1 MTTMKPTAAKTR
13 GRPAI
18 QAGEDTVPVTIRL
31 TTLQRDKLQ
40 RLGGA
45 QWVRSKIDKA
55 REPESKA

>member
-1 MTTMKPTAAKTR
+1 MDKKQTAQKTR

-18 QAGEDTVPVTIRL
+18 KAGQDTVPITIRM
-31 TTLQRDKLQ
+31 TAQQRDKLQ

-55 REPESKA
+55 RDSENQS

>member
-1 MTTMKPTAAKTR
+1 MDKKQPAQKTR

-18 QAGEDTVPVTIRL
+18 QAGQETVPITVRL
-31 TTLQRDKLQ
+31 TTAQRDKLQ

-55 REPESKA
+55 RDPESQA

>member
-1 MTTMKPTAAKTR
+1 MTTTKTTAKTR

-18 QAGEDTVPVTIRL
+18 QAGEATVPVTIRL
-31 TTLQRDKLQ
+31 TAPQRDKLQ

-55 REPESKA
+55 REPESKS

>member
-1 MTTMKPTAAKTR
+1 MDKKQPAQKTR

-18 QAGEDTVPVTIRL
+18 QAGQETVPITIRL
-31 TTLQRDKLQ
+31 TTTQRDKLQ

-55 REPESKA
+55 REPENQA

>member
-1 MTTMKPTAAKTR
+1 MDKKQPAQKTR

-18 QAGEDTVPVTIRL
+18 QAGQDTVPITIRM
-31 TTLQRDKLQ
+31 TAPQRDKLQ

-55 REPESKA
+55 REPESQA